1 MTCEHALT
9 EFCECIQRQPAVNL
23 DGSLANRVE
32 GAVPVDRREAWLLK
46 SEPWSCQCDVK
57 PYKRHKD
64 RIACIPQ
71 EDVEAFKRAHGLKH
85 DGVAR
90 ALLYIESFAPKATP

>member
-1 MTCEHALT
+1 MTCDHALT
-9 EFCECIQRQPAVNL
+9 EFCECIPRRP
-23 DGSLANRVE
+23 
-32 GAVPVDRREAWLLK
+32 PVYVAPHVAMRGPGERLPQWR
-46 SEPWSCQCDVK
+46 CTCDVK

-71 EDVEAFKRAHGLKH
+71 EDVEAFKAAHNLKH

-90 ALLYIESFAPKATP
+90 ALLYLESFKPKATP